1 MELRGG
7 LSVNGTLVLDDPAI
21 KRGILA
27 GDGSSLRA
35 LYDHARALYTFCFFR
50 LGRDHHATEE
60 VVQETLLL
68 AVERITEFDP
78 GRGDLHTWLAYL
90 SRNLIRKANEA
101 RRRFFAAA
109 LPEVPIEDD
118 EELAE
123 GDTVAVALARI
134 PAHYRT
140 VLERRYARSE
150 STRAIA
156 EAEGTTEKAVESLL
170 ARARDAF
177 LKAFLGAQQNRERC
191 T

>member
-1 MELRGG
+1 MDGT
-7 LSVNGTLVLDDPAI
+7 SVLGDPDI

-27 GDGSSLRA
+27 GDGASLRA
-35 LYDHARALYTFCFFR
+35 LYEHARALYTFCFFR

-60 VVQETLLL
+60 IVQETLLL
-68 AVERITEFDP
+68 AVEKIADFDP

-109 LPEVPIEDD
+109 LPEVPIEDS
-118 EELAE
+118 EEDLPE
-123 GDTVAVALARI
+123 GDAVAVALARI
-134 PAHYRT
+134 PAHYRA

-150 STRAIA
+150 ATRAIA

-177 LKAFLGAQQNRERC
+177 LKAFLGAVSKNKTEPC

>member
-1 MELRGG
+1 MD
-7 LSVNGTLVLDDPAI
+7 GTAVVDDPAI

-27 GDGSSLRA
+27 GDGASLRA
-35 LYDHARALYTFCFFR
+35 LYEHARALYTFCFFR

-68 AVERITEFDP
+68 AVERIADFDP

-109 LPEVPIEDD
+109 LPEVAIETEVEDD
-118 EELAE
+118 LAE
-123 GDTVAVALARI
+123 GDAVAVALARI
-134 PAHYRT
+134 PAHYRA

-150 STRAIA
+150 ATRAIA

-177 LKAFLGAQQNRERC
+177 LKAFLGAVSKNKTEPC